1 MNKQSNIQLSDTR
14 LSDLT
19 IGEYQTM
26 ISAILSKV
34 VASTLGR
41 LDGQSTL
48 HEDLIYM
55 DEVLKLTGYQKPTL
69 YSKVS
74 RCQIPVV
81 SRGIPLTFSRKAI
94 LQWINDGRPTSNHS

>member
-1 MNKQSNIQLSDTR
+1 MNKPSNTQLSDTR

-19 IGEYQTM
+19 VGEYQTM
-26 ISAILSKV
+26 ISTILSKV
-34 VASTLGR
+34 VASAISR
-41 LDGQSTL
+41 PASQSKL

-94 LQWINDGRPTSNHS
+94 LQWINDGRPANSHS

>member
-1 MNKQSNIQLSDTR
+1 MNKYCNTQLSDTR

-19 IGEYQTM
+19 VGEYKTM
-26 ISAILSKV
+26 ISTIISEA
-34 VASTLGR
+34 VASTLGQPA
-41 LDGQSTL
+41 GQSKL

-81 SRGIPLTFSRKAI
+81 SRGILLPFSRKAI
-94 LQWINDGRPTSNHS
+94 LQWINDGRPASNKS